1 MSDNSRIRGFMQLMV
16 KNDKTKVWRID
27 QMTFGK
33 RPPGKGAKDVG
44 LSFMRDLP
52 PETASKKVPGV
63 AWDAG
68 L

>member
-27 QMTFGK
+27 HMTFGK

-44 LSFMRDLP
+44 LSFMNDLP
-52 PETASKKVPGV
+52 PETTFKKVPGV

>member
-1 MSDNSRIRGFMQLMV
+1 MQLMI
-16 KNDKTKVWRID
+16 KSDKTKVWRID
-27 QMTFGK
+27 NMNWGK
-33 RPPGKGAKDVG
+33 RLPGKGAKDGG

-52 PETASKKVPGV
+52 PEASSKKVPGV